1 MEAKVGTVV
10 RAMAGREKGRFMVIV
25 STEEGYVYLADGK
38 ERKLGSPKKKNPK
51 HVSLTKTT
59 VNTEKMTDK
68 ELRKFLAEFSGETE

>member
-10 RAMAGREKGRFMVIV
+10 RALAGREKGRFMVIV
-25 STEEGYVYLADGK
+25 STEDGYVYLADGK

-68 ELRKFLAEFSGETE
+68 ELRKFLAEFSGGTE

>member
-1 MEAKVGTVV
+1 MEAKVGTIV

-25 STEEGYVYLADGK
+25 STKDGYVYLADGK

-59 VNTEKMTDK
+59 VDAEKMTDK
-68 ELRKFLAEFSGETE
+68 ELRKFLAEFTGGTE